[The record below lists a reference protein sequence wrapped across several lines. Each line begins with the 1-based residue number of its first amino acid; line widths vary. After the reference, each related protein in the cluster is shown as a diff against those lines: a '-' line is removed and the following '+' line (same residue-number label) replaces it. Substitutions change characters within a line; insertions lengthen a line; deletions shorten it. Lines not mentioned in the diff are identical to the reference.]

1 MQDIPKKRSLTLKGH
16 RTSISLED
24 AFWIALNDVAEKED
38 KSTSELVEMIDENR
52 GEAGLSSTIRIY
64 ILKYYQ
70 SRNQR
75 FEKNKNGARE
85 KLNTATR

>member
-24 AFWIALNDVAEKED
+24 AFWAALNDIAGKQT
-38 KSTSELVEMIDENR
+38 KSISELVESIDENR

-64 ILKYYQ
+64 ILQYY
-70 SRNQR
+70 RNQV
-75 FEKNKNGARE
+75 
-85 KLNTATR
+85 ATN

>member
-24 AFWIALNDVAEKED
+24 AFWSALNDIANKQT
-38 KSTSELVEMIDENR
+38 KSISELVEIIDENR

-64 ILKYYQ
+64 ILQYY
-70 SRNQR
+70 RNQV
-75 FEKNKNGARE
+75 
-85 KLNTATR
+85 ATS

>member
-24 AFWIALNDVAEKED
+24 AFWSALNDIANKQT
-38 KSTSELVEMIDENR
+38 KSISELVELIDENR

-64 ILKYYQ
+64 ILQYY
-70 SRNQR
+70 RNQIAA
-75 FEKNKNGARE
+75 N
-85 KLNTATR
+85 

>member
-24 AFWIALNDVAEKED
+24 AFWSALNDIANKQK
-38 KSTSELVEMIDENR
+38 KSISELVELIDENR

-64 ILKYYQ
+64 ILQYY
-70 SRNQR
+70 RNQV
-75 FEKNKNGARE
+75 
-85 KLNTATR
+85 ATN

>member
-24 AFWIALNDVAEKED
+24 AFWSALNDIANKQT
-38 KSTSELVEMIDENR
+38 KSISELVELIDENR

-64 ILKYYQ
+64 ILQYY
-70 SRNQR
+70 RNQ
-75 FEKNKNGARE
+75 A
-85 KLNTATR
+85 ATN

>member
-24 AFWIALNDVAEKED
+24 AFWSALNDIASKQT
-38 KSTSELVEMIDENR
+38 KSISELVETIDETR

-64 ILKYYQ
+64 ILQYYRKQ
-70 SRNQR
+70 
-75 FEKNKNGARE
+75 
-85 KLNTATR
+85 LATN

>member
-24 AFWIALNDVAEKED
+24 AFWSALTDVAMWEEK
-38 KSTSELVEMIDENR
+38 SISELVETIDETR

-64 ILKYYQ
+64 ILEFY
-70 SRNQR
+70 RNKTEQLS
-75 FEKNKNGARE
+75 
-85 KLNTATR
+85 KLTTPANPTDR

>member
-24 AFWIALNDVAEKED
+24 AFWTALNDIANKQT
-38 KSTSELVEMIDENR
+38 KSISELVEVIDENR

-64 ILKYYQ
+64 ILQYYRKQ
-70 SRNQR
+70 V
-75 FEKNKNGARE
+75 GA
-85 KLNTATR
+85 N

>member
-24 AFWIALNDVAEKED
+24 AFWSALNDIANKQTN
-38 KSTSELVEMIDENR
+38 SISELVEIIDENR

-64 ILKYYQ
+64 ILQYYRSQ
-70 SRNQR
+70 LAAS
-75 FEKNKNGARE
+75 
-85 KLNTATR
+85 

>member
-75 FEKNKNGARE
+75 FEKNKTVQGKN
-85 KLNTATR
+85 

>member
-24 AFWIALNDVAEKED
+24 AFWSALNDIANKQT
-38 KSTSELVEMIDENR
+38 KSISELVEIIDETR

-64 ILKYYQ
+64 ILQYY
-70 SRNQR
+70 RNQ
-75 FEKNKNGARE
+75 
-85 KLNTATR
+85 LATS

>member
-24 AFWIALNDVAEKED
+24 AFWSALNDIANKQT
-38 KSTSELVEMIDENR
+38 KSISELVEAIDENR

-64 ILKYYQ
+64 ILQYYRKQ
-70 SRNQR
+70 V
-75 FEKNKNGARE
+75 
-85 KLNTATR
+85 ATN

>member
-24 AFWIALNDVAEKED
+24 AFWSALNDIANKQT
-38 KSTSELVEMIDENR
+38 KSISELVEIIDENR

-64 ILKYYQ
+64 ILQYYRSQ
-70 SRNQR
+70 LAAS
-75 FEKNKNGARE
+75 
-85 KLNTATR
+85 

>member
-24 AFWIALNDVAEKED
+24 AFWSALNDIAGKQT
-38 KSTSELVEMIDENR
+38 KSISELVELIDETR

-64 ILKYYQ
+64 ILQYYRSQ
-70 SRNQR
+70 L
-75 FEKNKNGARE
+75 A
-85 KLNTATR
+85 AV

>member
-24 AFWIALNDVAEKED
+24 AFWSALNDIANKQT
-38 KSTSELVEMIDENR
+38 KSISELVEMIDENR

-64 ILKYYQ
+64 ILQYYRSQ
-70 SRNQR
+70 LAAS
-75 FEKNKNGARE
+75 
-85 KLNTATR
+85 

>member
-24 AFWIALNDVAEKED
+24 AFWSALNDIANKQTQ
-38 KSTSELVEMIDENR
+38 SISELVESIDEHR

-64 ILKYYQ
+64 ILQYYRKQ
-70 SRNQR
+70 
-75 FEKNKNGARE
+75 
-85 KLNTATR
+85 LATN

>member
-24 AFWIALNDVAEKED
+24 AFWSALNDIANKQT
-38 KSTSELVEMIDENR
+38 KSISELVEIIDENR

-64 ILKYYQ
+64 ILQYYRSQ
-70 SRNQR
+70 
-75 FEKNKNGARE
+75 
-85 KLNTATR
+85 LATS

>member
-24 AFWIALNDVAEKED
+24 AFWSALNDIANKQT
-38 KSTSELVEMIDENR
+38 KSISELVELIDENR

-64 ILKYYQ
+64 ILQYY
-70 SRNQR
+70 RNQV
-75 FEKNKNGARE
+75 
-85 KLNTATR
+85 ATN

>member
-24 AFWIALNDVAEKED
+24 AFWSALNDIANKQT
-38 KSTSELVEMIDENR
+38 KSISELVEAIDENR

-64 ILKYYQ
+64 ILQYY
-70 SRNQR
+70 RNQVAA
-75 FEKNKNGARE
+75 N
-85 KLNTATR
+85 